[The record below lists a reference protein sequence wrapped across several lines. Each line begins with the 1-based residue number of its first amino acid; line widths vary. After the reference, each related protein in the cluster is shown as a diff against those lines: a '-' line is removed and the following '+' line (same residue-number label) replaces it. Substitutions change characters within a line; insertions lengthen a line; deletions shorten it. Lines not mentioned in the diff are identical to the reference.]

1 MALWPNS
8 KANQKSGAG
17 TGSARGANGAGA
29 AVTQAEPA
37 QQQSAQPTAAQ
48 GLSPAEA
55 QARADAS
62 RRSVLAFGQI
72 VSVLMRTQPFN
83 ALPLLA
89 IEPLIAPA
97 VLTGQFMVAEAQS
110 HANGVVAPVAAVLW
124 ASVSP
129 EIDRRLSE
137 NLDKPVQLAPAEWK
151 SGPIPWLVLA
161 AGDQRVV
168 NSILAQLQEKVLG
181 GRPLKMRVKGQDGK
195 EAVGT
200 LTASARQPGA
210 AVS

>member
-1 MALWPNS
+1 M
-8 KANQKSGAG
+8 
-17 TGSARGANGAGA
+17 
-29 AVTQAEPA
+29 
-37 QQQSAQPTAAQ
+37 
-48 GLSPAEA
+48 SPAEA

-62 RRSVLAFGQI
+62 RRSILAFGQI

-83 ALPLLA
+83 SLPLLA

-110 HANGVVAPVAAVLW
+110 NANGVVAPVAAVLW

-137 NLDKPVQLAPAEWK
+137 NLDKPVQLAPVEWK
-151 SGPIPWLVLA
+151 SGTIPWLVLA
-161 AGDQRVV
+161 AGDQRLV
-168 NSILAQLQEKVLG
+168 NSMLAQLQEKGLG